1 MANSPLTR
9 EWKGKRTYVISCIQI
24 QQERSDQGR
33 KIFPKLDTEKE
44 VSGMEMLSQEGG
56 EKVVQRG
63 EGMEGVT

>member
-1 MANSPLTR
+1 MIKA
-9 EWKGKRTYVISCIQI
+9 E
-24 QQERSDQGR
+24 

-63 EGMEGVT
+63 EGMEGMT